1 MSYTT
6 GKWLID
12 NNAPKYIVLLST
24 LNLVLILFGYQL
36 CATIFSLFI
45 TNVTGTQIVTVPYR
59 ILTLGLAVFLIF
71 VSRFSYKKSTIANLL
86 WLYWLI
92 IIARLIIDFY
102 LQSSFYI
109 NPEGKTRVVFYVFC
123 ITLPSVIAYYKT
135 WDKVD
140 YNKALQWSVV
150 ALIIIAVFNL
160 LFNKSM
166 LNDTV
171 IGRIS
176 GGLALNTIAFG
187 QCGTSL
193 ALIAVYFILFR
204 KDVHKY
210 IFWAILLLGVFI
222 MLRAGSRGPVFTFLI
237 ILVLLLSME
246 TKKMFFVLLGLIVF
260 SLLIYLFQD
269 ALLDIIENISFTL
282 YKRII
287 NTIENGDLSGRDV
300 IYTKVINS
308 WLENP
313 LIGSQFTYYYK
324 NYPVYSHNIVLDAAL
339 QGGILGVM
347 ILLSFFFTV
356 FKAQYYSSIYN
367 KKMTWLVILSLQNY
381 IGSLSSGS
389 FYQNSILSVGV
400 LAISLLGLNTRTNL
414 LSNQNR

>member
-237 ILVLLLSME
+237 ILVLLLSMK

-389 FYQNSILSVGV
+389 FYQNSILSVSV

>member
-166 LNDTV
+166 FNDTV

-237 ILVLLLSME
+237 ILVLLLSMK

-389 FYQNSILSVGV
+389 FYQNSILSVSV

>member
-150 ALIIIAVFNL
+150 ALMIIAVFNL

-237 ILVLLLSME
+237 ILVLLLSMK

-381 IGSLSSGS
+381 IGGLSSGS

>member
-237 ILVLLLSME
+237 ILVLLLSMK

>member
-1 MSYTT
+1 MY
-6 GKWLID
+6 I
-12 NNAPKYIVLLST
+12 PK
-24 LNLVLILFGYQL
+24 
-36 CATIFSLFI
+36 
-45 TNVTGTQIVTVPYR
+45 
-59 ILTLGLAVFLIF
+59 
-71 VSRFSYKKSTIANLL
+71 
-86 WLYWLI
+86 
-92 IIARLIIDFY
+92 
-102 LQSSFYI
+102 
-109 NPEGKTRVVFYVFC
+109 
-123 ITLPSVIAYYKT
+123 
-135 WDKVD
+135 
-140 YNKALQWSVV
+140 
-150 ALIIIAVFNL
+150 
-160 LFNKSM
+160 
-166 LNDTV
+166 
-171 IGRIS
+171 
-176 GGLALNTIAFG
+176 
-187 QCGTSL
+187 
-193 ALIAVYFILFR
+193 
-204 KDVHKY
+204 
-210 IFWAILLLGVFI
+210 
-222 MLRAGSRGPVFTFLI
+222 
-237 ILVLLLSME
+237 
-246 TKKMFFVLLGLIVF
+246 
-260 SLLIYLFQD
+260 
-269 ALLDIIENISFTL
+269 NISFTL